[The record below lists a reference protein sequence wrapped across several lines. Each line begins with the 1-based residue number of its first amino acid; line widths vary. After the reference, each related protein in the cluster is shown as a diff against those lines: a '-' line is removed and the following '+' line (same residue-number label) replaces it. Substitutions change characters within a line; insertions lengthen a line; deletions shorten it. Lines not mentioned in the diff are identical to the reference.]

1 MDENP
6 YKSPAEHG
14 DVNPDASTKLR
25 SWLSLL
31 FVMAFCSGMVALF
44 LFTAVASIIAFGY
57 TWDWGNAVGL
67 LWALVNAAT
76 WCITAWATWTN
87 RSRLRKYALFADLV
101 ALLSLI
107 VLAWLL
113 GDV

>member
-6 YKSPAEHG
+6 YKAPAEHG
-14 DVNPDASTKLR
+14 EGSRDAPLKLR

-31 FVMAFCSGMVALF
+31 FVMACCSSMVALF
-44 LFTAVASIIAFGY
+44 LFTAVASIIAFVY
-57 TWDWGNAVGL
+57 ARDWGNAVGV
-67 LWALVNAAT
+67 LWALANATT
-76 WCITAWATWTN
+76 WCVTAWATWTN